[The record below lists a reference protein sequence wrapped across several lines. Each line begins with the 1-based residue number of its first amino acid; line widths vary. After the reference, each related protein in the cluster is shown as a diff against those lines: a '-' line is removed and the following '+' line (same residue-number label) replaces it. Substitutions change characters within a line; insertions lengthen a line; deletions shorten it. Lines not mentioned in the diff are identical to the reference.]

1 VTSPGQL
8 RGLAIGSPGAR
19 LPSPVVPDRIL
30 AGAGS
35 AVTASPGRVHAFDRW
50 VVPELE
56 TLYRVALAVT
66 ILRNTNMSLPA

>member
-1 VTSPGQL
+1 MTSPGQL

-19 LPSPVVPDRIL
+19 FPSPVVPDRIL

>member
-1 VTSPGQL
+1 
-8 RGLAIGSPGAR
+8 

-35 AVTASPGRVHAFDRW
+35 AVTASPERVHAFDRW